1 MSGRIVHFELPY
13 DDAER
18 ARAFYG
24 DLFGWNLQSY
34 PGMDYTMVSTGPT
47 GEQGPTEPGFIN
59 GGMGPR
65 ASAGEAPRVVID
77 VDDID
82 ATLAAIQAKGGTV
95 SLPKQPVGEMGF
107 TAYFTDTEG
116 NVVGLWE
123 TAPPSA

>member
-13 DDAER
+13 DDRER
-18 ARAFYG
+18 ASAFYG
-24 DLFGWNLQSY
+24 ELFGWDLQSY

-65 ASAGEAPRVVID
+65 ASSGESPRVVID

-82 ATLAAIQAKGGTV
+82 STLKAIQDKGGSV
-95 SLPKQPVGEMGF
+95 ALPKQPVGEMGY

-116 NVVGLWE
+116 NVVGLWQ
-123 TAPPSA
+123 TTPPA

>member
-13 DDAER
+13 DDGER

-24 DLFGWNLQSY
+24 ELFGWDLQSY

-47 GEQGPTEPGFIN
+47 GDQGPTEPGFIN

-82 ATLAAIQAKGGTV
+82 STLKAIEGKGGSV
-95 SLPKQPVGEMGF
+95 ALAKQPVGEMGF

-123 TAPPSA
+123 TTPPA